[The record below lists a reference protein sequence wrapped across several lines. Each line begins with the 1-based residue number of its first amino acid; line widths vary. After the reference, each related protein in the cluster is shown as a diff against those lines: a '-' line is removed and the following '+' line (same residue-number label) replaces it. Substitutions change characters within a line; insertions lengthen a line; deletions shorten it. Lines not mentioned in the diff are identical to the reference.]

1 MTRRGAL
8 AGAVAFA
15 GIAGTRALA
24 QLPPVVPGLRI
35 DTHSHMVPDFYRAAA
50 VAAGFEKP
58 DGMPGIPQWS
68 PELALATMDR
78 LGIGTAILSVSSPG
92 VHFGDDRAARELARK
107 VNEFAAGLRNEHP
120 RRFGFFASL
129 PLPDVEGSLA
139 ELNYAFDKLGAD
151 GVVIESNSAGIYP
164 GDPRFD
170 PVFAEMDRRAA
181 VLFIHPTSPDCP
193 CHSSPSHAFAA
204 PALDFMFE
212 STRVAANLI
221 ASRTLD
227 RFPNLPVIIPH
238 AGAALPALA
247 DRLAIVGPGLSPQ
260 YGLQAADV
268 QRGLSRFYYDLAGMP
283 LPRALPA
290 LRTFADPARLLYGS
304 DWPFTREALV
314 GSLFEQLD
322 AALSVE
328 TAFRTGVYSG
338 NALDLFP
345 RLRPPA

>member
-1 MTRRGAL
+1 M
-8 AGAVAFA
+8 
-15 GIAGTRALA
+15 I
-24 QLPPVVPGLRI
+24 
-35 DTHSHMVPDFYRAAA
+35 PDFYRDAA
-50 VAAGFEKP
+50 VAAGFERP
-58 DGMPGIPQWS
+58 DGMPGIPLWS

-92 VHFGDDRAARELARK
+92 VHFGDDLAARKLARK
-107 VNEFAAGLRNEHP
+107 VNEFAADLRASHP

-129 PLPDVEGSLA
+129 PLPDVEGALA
-139 ELNYAFDKLGAD
+139 ELDHAFDTLGAD

-164 GDPRFD
+164 GDPRLD
-170 PVFAEMDRRAA
+170 PVFAEMDRRGT
-181 VLFIHPTSPDCP
+181 VLFIHPTSPNCP
-193 CHSSPSHAFAA
+193 CHSSPSNAFAA
-204 PALDFMFE
+204 PTLDFMFE

-227 RFPNLPVIIPH
+227 RFQRLRVIIPH

-247 DRLAIVGPGLSPQ
+247 DRLAIVGPALNPE
-260 YGLQAADV
+260 YGLQTADV

-304 DWPFTREALV
+304 DWPFTREAIV
-314 GSLFEQLD
+314 GNLFGQLD
-322 AALSVE
+322 AALSAE
-328 TAFRTGVYSG
+328 TAFRTAVYSG

-345 RLRPPA
+345 QLRAPA